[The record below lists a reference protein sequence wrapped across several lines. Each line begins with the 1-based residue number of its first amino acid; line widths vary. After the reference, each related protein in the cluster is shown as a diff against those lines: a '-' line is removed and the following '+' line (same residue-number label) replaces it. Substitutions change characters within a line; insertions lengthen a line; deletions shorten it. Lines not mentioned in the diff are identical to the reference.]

1 MTADYSNDPILTMN
15 PIRCDRI
22 TCKYFDLFLDLKD
35 KFPHSIPPINIYDDK
50 KIHMVPTLRRGFD
63 QHSKSEKDGN
73 QKMNMLDNEP
83 FPVRFGIATG
93 PAIDNDFPTTA
104 RDGLWHVLNRAVL
117 LKRTTGWVSI
127 ANELLRLRRL
137 RETFN
142 DETAVDVVAQHLHNL
157 RWDWVYIFC
166 ERMYKIILKPEMEY
180 DYNNNPDV
188 LVSIED
194 VRHDFETDINQ
205 LFAEEGIVYRMTE
218 GLLHRP
224 GRLHSQRVTAKA
236 QVVLQDQRLRTARVH
251 FTKAQRFFTAC
262 PDPDLPNSIK
272 EAVSS
277 LEAAAKSLFPTKSN
291 DFEKCLREIRDVDGE
306 VIPPTILN
314 GLMSTYRFRGAGE
327 GIAHGG
333 TKGGKPTAALT
344 EWVLSVVASSIIYLR
359 DLAIATEDDAP
370 PF

>member
-1 MTADYSNDPILTMN
+1 
-15 PIRCDRI
+15 
-22 TCKYFDLFLDLKD
+22 
-35 KFPHSIPPINIYDDK
+35 
-50 KIHMVPTLRRGFD
+50 
-63 QHSKSEKDGN
+63 
-73 QKMNMLDNEP
+73 MNMLDNEP

-117 LKRTTGWVSI
+117 LNRTAGWTSI
-127 ANELLRLRRL
+127 ANELLRLCRL
-137 RETFN
+137 REYFN
-142 DETAVDVVAQHLHNL
+142 DDTVADVVADHLHKL
-157 RWDWVYIFC
+157 QWDRVYIFC
-166 ERMYKIILKPEMEY
+166 ERMYNIILTQELEY
-180 DYNNNPDV
+180 DMNGNSDV
-188 LVSIED
+188 RVGIED
-194 VRHDFETDINQ
+194 VRRDFETDLNQ

-224 GRLHSQRVTAKA
+224 GRLHSQRITAKA
-236 QVVLQDQRLRTARVH
+236 QVVLRDPRLKAARAH
-251 FTKAQRFFTAC
+251 FAKAQRFFATC

-272 EAVSS
+272 EAVSAI
-277 LEAAAKSLFPTKSN
+277 EATAKSLFPTKSN
-291 DFEKCLREIRDVDGE
+291 DFEKCLKEIRDADGNG
-306 VIPPTILN
+306 IPPTILN

-333 TKGGKPTAALT
+333 GKGGKPTAALT